1 MYFEVS
7 RQSNKNFP
15 NIFTIR
21 NFYVSTDLGWTEIE
35 GKHGKIIFKGYAYTD
50 LREFLKHHD
59 PSNLSTPRG
68 SFTAI
73 MEKDNCIHIVHDNSR
88 QYPIF
93 VDKANSIVTNLTKL
107 EEIKYPDV
115 SITIDAITGTVNENY
130 NKIVFEKKHQIDL
143 AGACQIIKDSISNDI
158 KFFAANYKDPIKI
171 IPTGGID
178 STLLIALLKYN
189 NVDFE
194 VIDYEYKKWTYF
206 YKQNRK
212 EVDENIPAKMFT
224 KVGHSWGEEPT
235 TLANGWHADQH
246 MLRLYLPFVV
256 FCKMKKLDI
265 EDILEK
271 YRDSY
276 TYPKFLQKTSE
287 RRKEYDSISDLNFD
301 ELSGYNKIF
310 EIIRASF
317 QPWTFEKTCY
327 WSPYKN
333 LDITKTILHM
343 ADDHVVHNTMEA
355 TVQKNILSETDP
367 NLLDVITP
375 KKNEFNRSIYEHFTK
390 TLTKY

>member
-1 MYFEVS
+1 MYFELS
-7 RQSNKNFP
+7 RHFNPNFSNFFPIKNLC
-15 NIFTIR
+15 I
-21 NFYVSTDLGWTEIE
+21 STDLGWTEMQ
-35 GKHGKIIFKGYAYTD
+35 GKYGKIVFKGYAYVD
-50 LREFLKHHD
+50 LVAFLSTHD
-59 PSNLSTPRG
+59 PSKTITPRG

-73 MEKDNCIHIVHDNSR
+73 MEKDNFVYIVHDNSR

-93 VDKANSIVTNLTKL
+93 VDRNDFVITNLTKHK
-107 EEIKYPDV
+107 EVKYPDV
-115 SITIDAITGTVNENY
+115 SVSVDIEANTIIENFT
-130 NKIVFEKKHQIDL
+130 KIDFVKQDTIELSQATK
-143 AGACQIIKDSISNDI
+143 IIQDKLSHDI
-158 KFFAANYKDPIKI
+158 KFFASNYNDPIKI

-189 NVDFE
+189 NVEFE

-212 EVDENIPAKMFT
+212 EVDENIPAKMFI
-224 KVGHSWGEEPT
+224 KVAHSWGEKPT

-246 MLRLYLPFVV
+246 MLRLYLPLIV
-256 FCKMKKLDI
+256 FCKIKNLNISDI
-265 EDILEK
+265 MHQ
-271 YRDSY
+271 YRNSY
-276 TYPKFLQKTSE
+276 TYPKFVQKETE
-287 RRKEYDSISDLNFD
+287 RQKEFDLIQNENLD
-301 ELSGYNKIF
+301 TTAGYNKIF

-333 LDITKTILHM
+333 LEITKTILHM
-343 ADDHVVHNTMEA
+343 SDDAVIRNTMEA
-355 TVQKNILSETDP
+355 TVQKNILAKVDP

-375 KKNEFNRSIYEHFTK
+375 KKNEFSKSIYDRFTK